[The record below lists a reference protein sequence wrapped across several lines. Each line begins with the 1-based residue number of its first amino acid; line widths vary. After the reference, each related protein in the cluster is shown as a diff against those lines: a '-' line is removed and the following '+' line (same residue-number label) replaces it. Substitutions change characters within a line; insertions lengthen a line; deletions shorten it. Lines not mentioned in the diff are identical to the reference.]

1 MSELEQYISSGILE
15 LYVAG
20 SLSEQE
26 NREVASMCNKHLEV
40 AQEVIRIEQALRVLT
55 ASLSPGVSGDSA
67 IILPVQASSRP
78 LWPTYLGW
86 VAASV
91 AIVGLVFMFNQKND
105 LETQLTN
112 SEEIQEYLKTE
123 LDDAVQNQVAV
134 QDILDALRDK
144 NVRKIELPG
153 QGQFGDAYA
162 AVYWNETEQKLYVDL
177 NGLPTP
183 PTGKQYQ
190 LWSLKLSPLTPTS
203 LGVIDSK
210 TVNLNLYVVNNPN
223 QSEAF
228 GITLEPTGGSESPN
242 LDQLYVLGTV
252 AP

>member
-26 NREVASMCNKHLEV
+26 NREVASMCNKHPEV

-67 IILPVQASSRP
+67 IILPVQTVTRP
-78 LWPTYLGW
+78 LWPTYFGW
-86 VAASV
+86 IAASI

-112 SEEIQEYLKTE
+112 SQEIQQHLETE
-123 LDDAVQNQVAV
+123 LESATQNRLAIQN
-134 QDILDALRDK
+134 ILDALRDK
-144 NVRKIELPG
+144 NVQKIELPG
-153 QGQFGDAYA
+153 QGQFSDAYA
-162 AVYWNETEQKLYVDL
+162 AVYWNETKQKLYVDL

-183 PTGKQYQ
+183 PKGKQYQ

-203 LGVIDSK
+203 LGVIDTK
-210 TVNLNLYVVNNPN
+210 TLNLNVYEVNNPN

-228 GITLEPTGGSESPN
+228 GITLEPTGGSASPN
-242 LDQLYVLGTV
+242 LEQLYVLGAVT
-252 AP
+252 P